1 MSNRK
6 TIVLSL
12 GGSII
17 IPERINVSYVR
28 RFKAKILDLTKKGYR
43 FVIVTGG
50 GDVCR
55 EYQKASRRVHPN
67 IIPADLDWL
76 GIAATKLN
84 AEFIRTVFG
93 THAYHEVIQNPTK
106 RAVTDKKIIVGAGWK
121 PGYSSDKD
129 SVMLAQTYGA
139 KTLVNLSNI
148 KYVYT
153 ADPKKVKS
161 AKPIKDM
168 SWDDLLNLTGRK
180 WKPGAH
186 VPFDPEASKLAKQL
200 GLRVVVCLGTD
211 LTNFQAIIEGRKF
224 IGTLIE

>member
-1 MSNRK
+1 MSNCK
-6 TIVLSL
+6 TIILSL

-17 IPERINVSYVR
+17 IPDRINISYVKKFR
-28 RFKAKILDLTKKGYR
+28 AKILELTTKGFR
-43 FVIVTGG
+43 FIIVTGG
-50 GDVCR
+50 GNVCR
-55 EYQKASRRVHPN
+55 EYNKASIRVVPDVTSDN
-67 IIPADLDWL
+67 LDWL

-84 AEFIRTVFG
+84 AEFIRVIFG
-93 THAYHEVIQNPTK
+93 THAYHGVIQNPTK
-106 RAVTDKKIIVGAGWK
+106 RAVTDKKIIIGAGWK

-129 SVMLAQTYGA
+129 GVMLAQTYGA
-139 KTLVNLSNI
+139 KTLINLSNI

-153 ADPKKVKS
+153 ADPKKVKG